1 MKETEITVQVFN
13 NLDEIKSILNNLGF
27 SIIEEYSMTD
37 YYFSKYSAD
46 ELKNFSYQDLIKNSF
61 LVRDIKDANP
71 KILLTYKN
79 KELDKLGN
87 VIGEEKIKCRLGILQ
102 NAIDIF
108 NSAGLNNW
116 CVLDQKIIVF
126 KKEDICF
133 AIQDV
138 KDLGIF
144 IEYEED
150 DSMKNLSPNEK
161 ISLMLDTLKQLN
173 LNLGT
178 DYSCK
183 KVYMKFKNI

>member
-13 NLDEIKSILNNLGF
+13 TLNEIKTTLQNLGF
-27 SIIEEYSMTD
+27 LIIEEYLMED
-37 YYFSKYSAD
+37 YYYSKYSAD
-46 ELKNFSYQDLIKNSF
+46 ELKTFSYQYLIKNSF
-61 LVRDIKDANP
+61 LVRDIKDENP

-79 KELDKLGN
+79 KELDELGN

-108 NSAGLNNW
+108 KSAGLNCW
-116 CVLDQKIIVF
+116 CNLTQNIIVF
-126 KKEDICF
+126 KKDDICF
-133 AIQDV
+133 AVQDV

-161 ISLMLDTLKQLN
+161 ITLMLNTLKQLN

-183 KVYMKFKNI
+183 KVYMKFKN